1 MLKKI
6 LPLLCAAMLTN
17 VHAYKVGDSIDPA
30 IAKQIKLDNSKVT
43 VVDFFASW
51 CVSCKHE
58 LPLVDKV
65 NTAMNKKKFEIIGV
79 DTDKDMAKGKA
90 FQKALGLK
98 FRVYNDNKQ
107 EIIKAFNPIG
117 MPALYV
123 IKDGKVIDT
132 LMGAVADI
140 DKVLTNRLAE
150 EK

>member
-6 LPLLCAAMLTN
+6 LLLLCVAMLTN
-17 VHAYKVGDSIDPA
+17 VYAYKIGDSISPA
-30 IAKQIKLDNSKVT
+30 IAKKLNIKNSKVT

-58 LPLVDKV
+58 LPLINKV
-65 NTAMNKKKFEIIGV
+65 NARMNKKKFEIIGV
-79 DTDKDMAKGKA
+79 CTDKVIAKGKA

-107 EIIKAFNPIG
+107 TIIKAFNPIG
-117 MPALYV
+117 MPALYI
-123 IKDGKVIDT
+123 IKNGKVIDT

-140 DKVLTNRLAE
+140 DKVLTSRLAE